1 MFETIRLE
9 TDARGVATLTLNRP
23 DKHNA
28 MSAQMIAELTSA
40 CADLAG
46 DRAVR
51 AVVLAA
57 NGRSFCAGGDLGWMR
72 DQMEADA
79 AARQEQA
86 GALAGMLGA
95 FNRLPQF
102 TIAAVSG
109 NAFGGGLGL
118 ISVCD
123 MAIAAEDVQ
132 FALSETRLGLIPA
145 TIGPYVQARTG
156 AGPARRIFL
165 HSRPFDTDEAQRLS
179 LIARAVPAEDL
190 AQAVEAEIA
199 ALLACAP
206 GAVAQAKALIREL
219 RAPVDAAQITRSVE
233 ALTRR
238 WESEE
243 ASAGI
248 AAFFDRKPPPWAP

>member
-1 MFETIRLE
+1 
-9 TDARGVATLTLNRP
+9 
-23 DKHNA
+23 
-28 MSAQMIAELTSA
+28 
-40 CADLAG
+40 
-46 DRAVR
+46 
-51 AVVLAA
+51 
-57 NGRSFCAGGDLGWMR
+57 
-72 DQMEADA
+72 
-79 AARQEQA
+79 
-86 GALAGMLGA
+86 
-95 FNRLPQF
+95 
-102 TIAAVSG
+102 
-109 NAFGGGLGL
+109 
-118 ISVCD
+118 
-123 MAIAAEDVQ
+123 
-132 FALSETRLGLIPA
+132 
-145 TIGPYVQARTG
+145 TG

-179 LIARAVPAEDL
+179 LIARAVPVEDL
-190 AQAVEAEIA
+190 AQAIEAEIA

>member
-1 MFETIRLE
+1 M
-9 TDARGVATLTLNRP
+9 
-23 DKHNA
+23 
-28 MSAQMIAELTSA
+28 
-40 CADLAG
+40 
-46 DRAVR
+46 R

-145 TIGPYVQARTG
+145 TIGPYVLARTG
-156 AGPARRIFL
+156 AGAARRG
-165 HSRPFDTDEAQRLS
+165 DN
-179 LIARAVPAEDL
+179 
-190 AQAVEAEIA
+190 
-199 ALLACAP
+199 
-206 GAVAQAKALIREL
+206 K
-219 RAPVDAAQITRSVE
+219 
-233 ALTRR
+233 
-238 WESEE
+238 
-243 ASAGI
+243 
-248 AAFFDRKPPPWAP
+248 